1 MIGNDRRLNPR
12 TTVERLAFI
21 NIEPDNGGIVLNASG
36 GGLCFHSVAP
46 VQRNMTVRF
55 WLSEHNRRVEG
66 EGELVW
72 TDETQKTGGL
82 RFTTVPADAR
92 QQIQDWIAEPTVPLA
107 EDKPSAPAP
116 APRPFPDFSTG
127 RPDTTGPSAA
137 SAPAG
142 AGVFSPGIKV
152 RIRLSGFSSGL
163 ATGLLISA
171 LVATISLFHT
181 HRHQLGETLIRWG
194 ERLAPKPSVMQPV
207 SPAAQKLLPARQTP
221 LPAAARSPVPHPEKP
236 LAQPLI
242 ISSKPQ
248 PVNLKPVQ
256 PTTPAAADASVPKT
270 AALAD
275 VLRSS
280 ATPPTI
286 IASPGASVV
295 PNPNPLPG
303 KASIVPPPTPAQ
315 TPVAHAEDSI
325 QENAGSISQMYFEVD
340 KFKDALRAR
349 KTIDK
354 LAQLGFRA
362 TAIQRGHLWMNYYRV
377 LVGPYGHD
385 EQATA
390 AYKNLM
396 SHGFK
401 PRAFER
407 GSRNVTL
414 RSGLTVGATRIPV
427 GDYVISW
434 ESYVNHSKVKFL
446 QDDYVVATAHGKWVK
461 CPVRYENGAIV
472 YRKND
477 DGSRTLLQI
486 QFAGMGEAL
495 VFSKPS

>member
-12 TTVERLAFI
+12 TTLERLAFI
-21 NIEPDNGGIVLNASG
+21 NIEPDNGGIVLNVSG

-46 VQRNMTVRF
+46 VQQNMTVRF

-72 TDETQKTGGL
+72 TDETLKTGGL
-82 RFTTVPADAR
+82 RFTAVPADAR
-92 QQIQDWIAEPTVPLA
+92 QQIQDWIAEPAPPLA
-107 EDKPSAPAP
+107 EDKPSA
-116 APRPFPDFSTG
+116 
-127 RPDTTGPSAA
+127 PSAA

-207 SPAAQKLLPARQTP
+207 SPAPQKLLPARQTP

-275 VLRSS
+275 VLRSL

-315 TPVAHAEDSI
+315 TPVARAEDSI
-325 QENAGSISQMYFEVD
+325 EENGGSISQMYFEVD

-362 TAIQRGHLWMNYYRV
+362 TAIQRGHLWINYYRV

-396 SHGFK
+396 SQGFK

-414 RSGLTVGATRIPV
+414 RSGLTLGVTRIPV

-434 ESYVNHSKVKFL
+434 ESYVNHAKVKFL